1 MTLPLR
7 VKWNSLGLT
16 HWKHGGVVCQDP
28 QISIYASSLYGPS
41 WSGSCWSLVYR
52 PDRYRHPS
60 SSDPDGLLDLGLLLL
75 VGPLLLDLEWLLEP
89 DLECEEDIIKV
100 LLAVN
105 RKEIK
110 ITTFIPEHDNRSYL
124 PETHYKIKYSRKL
137 QFTIEHFT
145 R

>member
-1 MTLPLR
+1 M
-7 VKWNSLGLT
+7 
-16 HWKHGGVVCQDP
+16 VCQDP
-28 QISIYASSLYGPS
+28 QTLNCASLHGTL

-60 SSDPDGLLDLGLLLL
+60 ASDPDRLLDLGLLLL

-89 DLECEEDIIKV
+89 DLECEEDIIKD

-105 RKEIK
+105 RKDIK
-110 ITTFIPEHDNRSYL
+110 ITTIIPEHDNRSYL

-137 QFTIEHFT
+137 QFSIENFYSIKV
-145 R
+145 